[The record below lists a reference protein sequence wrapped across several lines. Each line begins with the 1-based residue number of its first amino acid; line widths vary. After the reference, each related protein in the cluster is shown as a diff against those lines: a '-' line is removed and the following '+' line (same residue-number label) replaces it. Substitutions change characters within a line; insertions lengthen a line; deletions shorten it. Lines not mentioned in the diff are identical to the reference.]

1 LSTDAIW
8 AREHFVKEEKAME
21 EKAPSKLL
29 LRVPRAAELADVSR
43 AEGYNLVARGEWPHV
58 RIGAKGT
65 GVRVVYADLIE
76 WIERQKRHG
85 YGAATTDRAA

>member
-1 LSTDAIW
+1 
-8 AREHFVKEEKAME
+8 ME
-21 EKAPSKLL
+21 ERAANKLL

-65 GVRVVYADLIE
+65 GVRVVYADLLE

-85 YGAATTDRAA
+85 YGTPTGNQAA